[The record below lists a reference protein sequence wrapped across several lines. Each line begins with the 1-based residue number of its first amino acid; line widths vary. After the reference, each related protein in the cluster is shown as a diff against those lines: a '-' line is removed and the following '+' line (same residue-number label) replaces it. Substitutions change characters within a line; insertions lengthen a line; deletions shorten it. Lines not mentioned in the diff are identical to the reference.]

1 MESYSEETLRR
12 VRQNDATLTQLVICY
27 SGEDGGFSSR
37 DADYSQLGA
46 AIAQNTHLA
55 DLQVELHN
63 DGEIVHE
70 DFYEGLKSNTSI
82 HMLTFSCGYATA
94 VGGIGDEILN
104 AYQENNRHLTHL
116 HIQNA
121 DLQNGGDQAITTTL
135 IRCTNLKQITL
146 WDCGITDE
154 QLLQMVEAIRGH
166 RSLEELNLRVN
177 RIGNAG
183 CVAIATLLEDPNCSL
198 HTLDVSLNAIGNEGA
213 SILAISLTNNTKLQ
227 QLRLVRNAID
237 ASVEHALRTL
247 LCNTSSLNSLYS
259 SNHTLIILQLP
270 FVIGDEILSLLQ
282 LNEETNKSH
291 VAIKKILKYHPNIN
305 MEPLFK
311 WNMEGEGERNLKA
324 LPYVIAWFERAEGVA
339 CEEGRESYNIDR
351 RKLDTIYQFAKAMP
365 LLFVPVSHINK
376 DSKNKRK

>member
-63 DGEIVHE
+63 DGEIVHVRVK
-70 DFYEGLKSNTSI
+70 YEGLKSNTSI

-237 ASVEHALRTL
+237 ASVEHIALQHIKSQQFIFLEPYTYHFAATVCDWRRD
-247 LCNTSSLNSLYS
+247 
-259 SNHTLIILQLP
+259 
-270 FVIGDEILSLLQ
+270 FVL
-282 LNEETNKSH
+282 
-291 VAIKKILKYHPNIN
+291 A
-305 MEPLFK
+305 
-311 WNMEGEGERNLKA
+311 
-324 LPYVIAWFERAEGVA
+324 
-339 CEEGRESYNIDR
+339 
-351 RKLDTIYQFAKAMP
+351 TIE
-365 LLFVPVSHINK
+365 
-376 DSKNKRK
+376 